1 MIKIKVSYE
10 NEIEKIRILE
20 ALKKEKI
27 TITKNPPIKVKGY
40 YKMYI
45 DIE

>member
-1 MIKIKVSYE
+1 MVRIKVSYA
-10 NEIEKIRILE
+10 NDIEKIRILE

-27 TITKNPPIKVKGY
+27 KDIKSKPFKVKGY

-45 DIE
+45 EIE

>member
-10 NEIEKIRILE
+10 NEAEKLKILE
-20 ALKKEKI
+20 AFKKEKNKQI
-27 TITKNPPIKVKGY
+27 ICKPSKVKGY

>member
-1 MIKIKVSYE
+1 MVRIKVSYE
-10 NEIEKIRILE
+10 NDIEKIRILE

-27 TITKNPPIKVKGY
+27 KDIKSTSFKVKGY

-45 DIE
+45 EIE